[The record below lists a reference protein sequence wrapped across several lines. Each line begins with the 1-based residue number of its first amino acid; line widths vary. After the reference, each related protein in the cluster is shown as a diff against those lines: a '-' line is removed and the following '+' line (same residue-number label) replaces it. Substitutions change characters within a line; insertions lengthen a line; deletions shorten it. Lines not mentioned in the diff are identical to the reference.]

1 MHTSYKTSRKPKTDY
16 TYIKGEES
24 HLVRRRMILKAH
36 PEIATLLV
44 DDQTYTYIVA
54 LACISLNLLNCY
66 LSRVNIYRFRT
77 CLCGLSFWTPTSSL
91 LPSTTLYISV
101 CMISPITIPCLIR
114 SCRSSATSLLE
125 FPAQWALAV
134 SMQSI
139 TCSSAT
145 GRKIQTSLFR

>member
-54 LACISLNLLNCY
+54 LACISLNLFNCY

-77 CLCGLSFWTPTSSL
+77 CLCGLSF
-91 LPSTTLYISV
+91 
-101 CMISPITIPCLIR
+101 
-114 SCRSSATSLLE
+114 
-125 FPAQWALAV
+125 
-134 SMQSI
+134 
-139 TCSSAT
+139 
-145 GRKIQTSLFR
+145 